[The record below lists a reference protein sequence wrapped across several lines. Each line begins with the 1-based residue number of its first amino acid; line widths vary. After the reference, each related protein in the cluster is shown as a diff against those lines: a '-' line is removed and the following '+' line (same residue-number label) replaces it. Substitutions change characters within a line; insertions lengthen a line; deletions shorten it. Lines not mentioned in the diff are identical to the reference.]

1 MRQKGGGTCE
11 SSTQLVCNDN
21 EGLWVRIEI
30 HWTPWLIIRRQQL
43 LLRRHDDHQ
52 KCNPTLLSRV
62 PFSLKPEL
70 PMLLHYCHVLSS
82 EVRLFFFHKR
92 CQCPSMMPLKSAGD
106 LNGNL
111 SLKPELSHH
120 SPTTI
125 SVKSSDAV
133 KLVLCAALFATWH
146 FQYMQGS
153 MLHTSNRC
161 CTFASL
167 KNCRR
172 LWQNFSVCI
181 YCIYAF
187 KTLL

>member
-30 HWTPWLIIRRQQL
+30 HWTPWLIIRRQQQ

-120 SPTTI
+120 LPTTI

-133 KLVLCAALFATWH
+133 KLVLCAALLEEKSCNLTLSIHARVNATH
-146 FQYMQGS
+146 VKQVLYFCVIEELQ
-153 MLHTSNRC
+153 
-161 CTFASL
+161 
-167 KNCRR
+167 
-172 LWQNFSVCI
+172 
-181 YCIYAF
+181 
-187 KTLL
+187 KTLAEFFSMHLLYLCF